1 MELIRKNPNYKPPAD
16 FRPPR
21 KTRKI
26 YIPQNEFPHYN
37 FIGLIIGP
45 RGNTQKR
52 MEKETNTKI
61 AIRGKGSIKEGRTR
75 RDPQGRPEP
84 GEDDELHVTITG
96 DNDEDVDKVRSS
108 SRAVGEGGRV
118 TNGGGVTRG
127 VLEGGDVRPRGSNG
141 PETAEAGGGRG
152 CKTNRPRSRR

>member
-1 MELIRKNPNYKPPAD
+1 MELIKKNPNYKPPAD

-26 YIPQNEFPHYN
+26 YIPQNEYPSYN

-75 RDPQGRPEP
+75 RDPMGRPEP
-84 GEDDELHVTITG
+84 GEDDELHVLITG
-96 DNDEDVDKVRSS
+96 DTDEDVDKAAALIEKLLQPQDETLNEHKRLQL
-108 SRAVGEGGRV
+108 RELAAL
-118 TNGGGVTRG
+118 NG
-127 VLEGGDVRPRGSNG
+127 
-141 PETAEAGGGRG
+141 
-152 CKTNRPRSRR
+152 K

>member
-1 MELIRKNPNYKPPAD
+1 MELIRKNPNYKPPPD

-26 YIPQNEFPHYN
+26 YIPQNEYPSYN

-75 RDPQGRPEP
+75 RDPMGRPEP
-84 GEDDELHVTITG
+84 GEDDELHVLITG
-96 DNDEDVDKVRSS
+96 DNDEDVDKVREGKRTGRHASGWDGSS
-108 SRAVGEGGRV
+108 CIRFHIIRTAVFASSGQEGPDEQFAKV
-118 TNGGGVTRG
+118 QQAT
-127 VLEGGDVRPRGSNG
+127 D
-141 PETAEAGGGRG
+141 
-152 CKTNRPRSRR
+152 